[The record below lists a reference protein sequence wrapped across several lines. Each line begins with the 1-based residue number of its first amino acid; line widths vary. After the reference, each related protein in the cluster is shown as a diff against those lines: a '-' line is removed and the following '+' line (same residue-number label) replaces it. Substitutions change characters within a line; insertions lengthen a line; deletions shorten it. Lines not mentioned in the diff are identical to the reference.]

1 MKNDKQIL
9 KFDPNNWDWYAFLD
23 ASEEVKKEYR
33 NEAYDLSSDWV
44 TCACGQVCSVLP
56 KGEYANVPLDC
67 ELGDLGIYFCDL
79 ICDEDWKNAKIILD
93 RIEERTI
100 FLLQQPNYIDPKT
113 L

>member
-9 KFDPNNWDWYAFLD
+9 KFDPKNWDWYAYLD
-23 ASEEVKKEYR
+23 ASEEVKEEYN

-56 KGEYANVPLDC
+56 KGEHANAPLDN
-67 ELGDLGIYFCDL
+67 ELGDLGVDFCSE
-79 ICDEDWKNAKIILD
+79 IEIKDWGNAKTTLD
-93 RIEERTI
+93 KIEKRTI
-100 FLLQQPNYIDPKT
+100 FLLQQLNYTDPKT